1 MGLLYSRTKVFH
13 YKDKLDSLPRESSVV
28 LPPLHI
34 RIKPTNACV
43 HNCRYCAYR
52 VESLQL
58 GQDMSKRDAI
68 PRDKMIEITQR
79 KNADYT
85 GDTDN
90 PFKNFELVERL
101 EITSTE
107 IGLLT
112 RMTDKLARLIS
123 FQQRGKLEVLDE
135 SIEDTL
141 IDLGNYSAL
150 LGGILKSKSK

>member
-1 MGLLYSRTKVFH
+1 MTKKQYLQFH
-13 YKDKLDSLPRESSVV
+13 RDFCNKM
-28 LPPLHI
+28 
-34 RIKPTNACV
+34 
-43 HNCRYCAYR
+43 
-52 VESLQL
+52 VEVT
-58 GQDMSKRDAI
+58 K
-68 PRDKMIEITQR
+68 R

-112 RMTDKLARLIS
+112 RMTDKMARLIS
-123 FQQRGKLEVLDE
+123 FQQMGKLEVLDE

-141 IDLGNYSAL
+141 LDLANYSAL
-150 LGGILKSKSK
+150 MAGILKSKSK